1 MTIAEPFTPKIRPH
15 FMGERRVVIHNLT
28 WAAYRQIQEAIGEQ
42 RSIRLLFDQGTL
54 EIIMPLEEHETARE
68 RISLFIRNWV
78 IFMGLKLKTMGST
91 TLDREDLNRGVEPDN
106 AFYIQNQSQV
116 AKRIVDLTKDP
127 PPDLVLEVDITHT
140 DIDKNRLYATLGVP
154 EFWRYNGETLIIYQ
168 LRGDSYQEVVVSP
181 TFPLMQKE
189 DLYQFLKQ
197 CKEDE
202 VNAEMSLRHQIQS
215 QIIKNTSS

>member
-28 WAAYRQIQEAIGEQ
+28 WAAYRQIQEAIREQ
-42 RSIRLLFDQGTL
+42 RSTRLLFDQGTL
-54 EIIMPLEEHETARE
+54 EITMPLEEHETARE

-78 IFMGLKLKTMGST
+78 IFTGLKLKTMGST
-91 TLDREDLNRGVEPDN
+91 TLDRKDLNRGVEPDN

-116 AKRIVDLTKDP
+116 AKRTVDLTKDP

-140 DIDKNRLYATLGVP
+140 DIDKNRLYASLGVP
-154 EFWRYNGETLIIYQ
+154 EFWRYNGEILKIYCLQ
-168 LRGDSYQEVVVSP
+168 GGNYQEVAVSP

-189 DLYQFLKQ
+189 DLYQFLKRCQ
-197 CKEDE
+197 EDE
-202 VNAEMSLRHQIQS
+202 VDAEMSLRQQIQS
-215 QIIKNTSS
+215 QIIENNNL